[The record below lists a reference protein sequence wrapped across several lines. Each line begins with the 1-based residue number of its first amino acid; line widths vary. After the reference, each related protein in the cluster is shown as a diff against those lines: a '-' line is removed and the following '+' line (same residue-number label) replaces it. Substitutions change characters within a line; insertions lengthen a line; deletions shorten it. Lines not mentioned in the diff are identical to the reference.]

1 MTSTQD
7 NRFIHGKAA
16 RILIG
21 LIGVLLLGFIFVRWE
36 NEVKAFAGSFSGGED
51 SKVAQQ
57 SGSERVSEE
66 NPALAACL
74 EERLGHV
81 KKMQE
86 DGVIGDKQAAAFSQ
100 RATTLCNAQN
110 PA

>member
-1 MTSTQD
+1 MASTHD
-7 NRFIHGKAA
+7 NRFIHGKFA
-16 RILIG
+16 RIITG

-36 NEVKAFAGSFSGGED
+36 DELQAFASSFSDGE
-51 SKVAQQ
+51 KTTLVQQ
-57 SGSERVSEE
+57 PGAERVSED

-81 KKMQE
+81 KQMQE
-86 DGVIGDKQAAAFSQ
+86 DGVIGDEQAAAFSQ
-100 RATTLCNAQN
+100 RATALCNAQN